1 MKLSRKTAV
10 IGGTVLGVSVI
21 LGGLA
26 AAQSTSSNDD
36 DDLRR
41 TGSIEVNERSLPDND
56 SEEQAALEK
65 KATVDRKAAESAA
78 LESVGGGTVSEVE
91 LDEESGFLIW
101 DVEVQF
107 QGSEYEVAVDAGD
120 ARILGSENE
129 RADDDGGDDDNE
141 NDNDDDADDGER
153 DDD

>member
-10 IGGTVLGVSVI
+10 IGGVVLGVSVI

-26 AAQSTSSNDD
+26 AAHSTSSNDD

-41 TGSIEVNERSLPDND
+41 TGSIEVNEQSLPDD
-56 SEEQAALEK
+56 DGEEQAALEK
-65 KATVDRKAAESAA
+65 KATIDRTDAEAAA

-107 QGSEYEVAVDAGD
+107 QGNEYEVAVDAGD

-129 RADDDGGDDDNE
+129 RADDDDGDDDN
-141 NDNDDDADDGER
+141 DNDDGER

>member
-26 AAQSTSSNDD
+26 TAQSTSSNND

-41 TGSIEVNERSLPDND
+41 TGSIEVNERSLPDD
-56 SEEQAALEK
+56 DGEEQAALEK
-65 KATVDRKAAESAA
+65 KASVDRNDAEAAA

-91 LDEESGFLIW
+91 LDEEGGFLIW

-107 QGSEYEVAVDAGD
+107 QGNEYEVAVDAGD

-129 RADDDGGDDDNE
+129 RADDNGADDDN
-141 NDNDDDADDGER
+141 DDDDGER